1 MKFLMP
7 LLLGLSTATT
17 VVAHPHVF
25 IDTGLELIVDESG
38 QLTHVRVIWE
48 YDDLY
53 SLLITED
60 MALDPDGDGVLT
72 PDEIAKLTGFD
83 MQWIDGFNGD
93 LVIENKDGLVA
104 LSGPQEPTASFGNGR
119 ITTTH
124 LRALEQPLAPG
135 ETAAIKPYD
144 ATYYTAYEITRPVD
158 VIGDVA
164 CKTEVQVPDVSAGLM
179 ALQQELAMLD
189 PQMDPSDA
197 GLPEIGAQ
205 MASTVIV
212 TCGGS

>member
-1 MKFLMP
+1 MKFLVP
-7 LLLGLSTATT
+7 FILGCSVATT

-72 PDEIAKLTGFD
+72 SEEIAKLTGFD

-93 LVIENKDGLVA
+93 LVVENKDGAVA
-104 LSGPQEPTASFGNGR
+104 LSGPQEQTASFDGGR

-124 LRALEQPLAPG
+124 IRALQQPIPAN
-135 ETAAIKPYD
+135 ETATIKPYD
-144 ATYYTAYEITRPVD
+144 PTYYTAYELTRSVD
-158 VIGDVA
+158 VIGETA
-164 CKTEVQVPDVSAGLM
+164 CKTKIQKPDVNAGLM

-205 MASTVIV
+205 MASVVVV
-212 TCGGS
+212 TCEGS